1 MPCPYGSTLVDT
13 PMNPAATAHAVL
25 SIDTL
30 RRARATA
37 RLGRRIEYFDTI
49 DSTSTAAR
57 RLAAAGAVEGTVVIA
72 DTQTKGRGRLGRTWA
87 SPPLRN
93 LYLSIVLRPPLAV
106 AAAVQL
112 TLVAGVAVA
121 ETIREWVPDV
131 AIKWPNDVVVDGRKL
146 AGILTEMEADDDRVR
161 FVILGIGVNLNVAPE
176 DFPEELRHKAT
187 ALSAAAGRPIERTT
201 FADRLLS
208 HLDERYTLFLANGFA
223 AIRPL
228 WEACSCLTGR
238 AVQIDGAGQRRAGV
252 VTGISDDGA
261 LILRDA
267 AGRDV
272 RVVAGDVTVVDGY
285 DVERQQ
291 TGAQLPADR

>member
-1 MPCPYGSTLVDT
+1 MTT
-13 PMNPAATAHAVL
+13 TAVHAPL
-25 SIDTL
+25 SVHDL
-30 RRARATA
+30 RCARATA
-37 RLGRRIEYFDTI
+37 RLGRRIEYFDSI
-49 DSTSTAAR
+49 DSTNTEAR
-57 RLAAAGAVEGTVVIA
+57 RLAADGAIEGTVVIA
-72 DTQTKGRGRLGRTWA
+72 ETQSKGRGRLGRSWA

-93 LYLSIVLRPPLAV
+93 LYASIVLRPPIAV
-106 AAAVQL
+106 AEAAQL

-121 ETIREWVPDV
+121 EAIREWAPDA
-131 AIKWPNDVVVDGRKL
+131 AIKWPNDIVINGRKL

-161 FVILGIGVNLNVAPE
+161 FVILGIGVNLNAAPE
-176 DFPEELRHKAT
+176 DFPEELRDKAT
-187 ALSAAAGRPIERTT
+187 ALCGAAGRFIDRTA

-208 HLDERYTLFLANGFA
+208 RLNERYELFLAHGFA
-223 AIRPL
+223 ALRPV

-261 LILRDA
+261 LVLRDA

-285 DVERQQ
+285 DAERHQ

>member
-1 MPCPYGSTLVDT
+1 MTT
-13 PMNPAATAHAVL
+13 AAAHVPL
-25 SIDTL
+25 SIDDL

-37 RLGRRIEYFDTI
+37 RLGRRIEYFDSI
-49 DSTSTAAR
+49 DSTNTEAR

-72 DTQTKGRGRLGRTWA
+72 ETQTKGRGRLGRTWA

-93 LYLSIVLRPPLAV
+93 LYLSIVLRPPIAV
-106 AAAVQL
+106 AEAAQL

-121 ETIREWVPDV
+121 EAIKESVPRA
-131 AIKWPNDVVVDGRKL
+131 AIKWPNDVVIDGRKV

-161 FVILGIGVNLNVAPE
+161 FVILGIGVNLNAAPE
-176 DFPEELRHKAT
+176 DFPEELRDKAT
-187 ALSAAAGRPIERTT
+187 ALCAAAGRPIDRTA

-208 HLDERYTLFLANGFA
+208 RLDDRYGLFLANGFA

-238 AVQIDGAGQRRAGV
+238 AVQIDGAGQRCAGV

-261 LILRDA
+261 LILRDV

-285 DVERQQ
+285 
-291 TGAQLPADR
+291 GADRQPQERS